1 MGRRIPSDEN
11 LLIHPEFSFSLL
23 AIGMVATIAMIA
35 ALCGVRSRK
44 KSSPLSSPP
53 LNKKE
58 ENSVVSNSASS
69 TVTITSSK
77 AAEPVELEDS
87 SHNKKPQIKEL
98 PLPPSMKPIKESH
111 SCNLIT
117 KSSSERRLPMSLSM
131 KLPRSL
137 STAKREENRRKEENH
152 QQKKGDLNSEDTVW
166 MKTIILGEK
175 CKVPAEDDAAVI
187 YDGKGNRISAYHPKT
202 PSMFSLSRQ
211 CSFKDPD
218 SS

>member
-1 MGRRIPSDEN
+1 
-11 LLIHPEFSFSLL
+11 
-23 AIGMVATIAMIA
+23 
-35 ALCGVRSRK
+35 
-44 KSSPLSSPP
+44 
-53 LNKKE
+53 
-58 ENSVVSNSASS
+58 
-69 TVTITSSK
+69 
-77 AAEPVELEDS
+77 
-87 SHNKKPQIKEL
+87 
-98 PLPPSMKPIKESH
+98 
-111 SCNLIT
+111 
-117 KSSSERRLPMSLSM
+117 MSLSM

-137 STAKREENRRKEENH
+137 STAKREENH

>member
-23 AIGMVATIAMIA
+23 AMGMVASIAMIA

-53 LNKKE
+53 LNKTE
-58 ENSVVSNSASS
+58 ENSVVSNSAST
-69 TVTITSSK
+69 TVKITSSK
-77 AAEPVELEDS
+77 AAEPVELENS

-98 PLPPSMKPIKESH
+98 PLPPSMQSMKESH
-111 SCNLIT
+111 SCNLLT

-137 STAKREENRRKEENH
+137 STARREENRRKEENH
-152 QQKKGDLNSEDTVW
+152 QQKKGNLNSEDTVW